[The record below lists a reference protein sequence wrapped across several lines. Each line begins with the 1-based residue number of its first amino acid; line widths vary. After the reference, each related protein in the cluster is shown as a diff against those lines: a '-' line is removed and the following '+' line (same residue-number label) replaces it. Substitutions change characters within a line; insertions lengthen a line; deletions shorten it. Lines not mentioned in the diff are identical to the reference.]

1 MSTCLGE
8 AVVTPAKL
16 RRRPRR
22 GLILPLKGQYEIP
35 ESAPFAP
42 HSRHTVRE
50 WGVFEKSGAK
60 RKIFEHLFPQL
71 TGGLMSDD
79 VNRSLSA
86 EVMKK
91 LMMAGRTASGDSSLK
106 RAVPP
111 PLPTKL
117 VVEVQAK
124 GEAVGRVKTSKRL
137 DLSKLPKTWRSMVFD
152 QVKPDRPSRL
162 ASSVAILWATGCRP
176 VEIEKGVLV
185 KLENGVLVVEI
196 RGAKTGPIPVM
207 TPRDSNGKSETV
219 AGDRGLEWRRI
230 KLNPELNDATRYLA
244 RLCADG
250 QTHTIDY
257 NKNSLRTRLN
267 EAGKLAI
274 RKMPDGV
281 TISPYTFRHALGSDL
296 KSCDDYSDEEKSM
309 VLGHL
314 SCDSLSVY
322 GRRRHKGGVKPIMAV
337 EASAVPRGEY
347 TDARAMPKKR
357 KLKI

>member
-1 MSTCLGE
+1 MRTCLGE

-35 ESAPFAP
+35 ESAPFVP

-79 VNRSLSA
+79 VKRVLSA
-86 EVMKK
+86 EVVRS
-91 LMMAGRTASGDSSLK
+91 LMAGRTAVGPPALK

-111 PLPTKL
+111 PLPK
-117 VVEVQAK
+117 VVEVQAV
-124 GEAVGRVKTSKRL
+124 GEAAGRVKTSKRL
-137 DLSKLPKTWRSMVFD
+137 DLSKLPKTWRSMVFE
-152 QVKPDRPSRL
+152 QVKPARPSRL
-162 ASSVAILWATGCRP
+162 ASATALLWATGCRP
-176 VEIEKGVLV
+176 VEIEKGVQV
-185 KLENGVLVVEI
+185 KLEGGVLVVEI
-196 RGAKTGPIPVM
+196 RGAKTGLIPVM
-207 TPRDSNGKSETV
+207 TPRDSNGNSEIV
-219 AGDRGLEWRRI
+219 AVDRGLEWRRL
-230 KLNPELNDATRYLA
+230 KLNPKLNAATEYLA

-250 QTHTIDY
+250 QTHIIDY

-274 RKMPDGV
+274 RKMPEAI

-296 KSCDDYSDEEKSM
+296 KSCDDYDDEQKSM
-309 VLGHL
+309 IMGHL

-322 GRRRHKGGVKPIMAV
+322 GRRRHKGGIKPVLSV
-337 EASAVPRGEY
+337 EASALPRGEY
-347 TDARAMPKKR
+347 TDARALPKKR
-357 KLKI
+357 KLKM